1 MANARLGQLDG
12 AEGTAELSDGA
23 TVASVKLRDT
33 RRQET
38 IEVRMPGGA
47 TGRKPGRITGFVAIR
62 FVEVDDPMLRSHL
75 GQHVQ
80 RERSEDYS
88 FDVVLDDGTRIGP
101 CAVGGPLG
109 SASPGDYWFL
119 LDF

>member
-1 MANARLGQLDG
+1 MADARLGQLDG

-23 TVASVKLRDT
+23 TVARIELRDT

-47 TGRKPGRITGFVAIR
+47 TGRKPGRISGFVAIR
-62 FVEVDDPMLRSHL
+62 FAEVSDPMLRSHL
-75 GQHVQ
+75 RQHVQ

-88 FDVVLDDGTRIGP
+88 FNVVLDDDTRIGP